1 MELKEYLKVL
11 SKYRITFLLIWA
23 AVVLIGLLVASL
35 VSQKYKATFS
45 IDITREM
52 QQNGT
57 GEYDYDQ
64 FYRLE
69 ADDRFG
75 RSLVQWFG
83 DKAIVNQIK
92 IVAQNTNESFEGYQF
107 EPDFKADKLANSY
120 LRVTFVVS
128 EKKEVMPIFL
138 GTKKVLEG
146 KVAEF
151 NGGFDAQ
158 NRFKLVFNGPT
169 ISDTKIP
176 LTPLLIGLFG
186 SGFFIAAFGVMFR
199 RYLA

>member
-11 SKYRITFLLIWA
+11 SKYRITFLVIWA

-35 VSQKYKATFS
+35 ISQKYKATFS
-45 IDITREM
+45 IDITREA
-52 QQNGT
+52 QQSGVE
-57 GEYDYDQ
+57 EYVYDQ

-83 DKAIVNQIK
+83 DKAIVNK
-92 IVAQNTNESFEGYQF
+92 IEFVAQNTNEDFKDYQF
-107 EPDFKADKLANSY
+107 EPEFKADKLANSY
-120 LRVTFVVS
+120 LKVTFLVS
-128 EKKEVMPIFL
+128 EKKEVAPIFS
-138 GTKKVLEG
+138 GTKKVLKE
-146 KVAEF
+146 KVSEF

-176 LTPLLIGLFG
+176 LAPLLIGLFG

-199 RYLA
+199 RYLE

>member
-11 SKYRITFLLIWA
+11 SKYRTTFLVIWA
-23 AVVLIGLLVASL
+23 VVVLIGLLVASL
-35 VSQKYKATFS
+35 ISQKYKATFS
-45 IDITREM
+45 IDITREA
-52 QQNGT
+52 QEKVT

-83 DKAIVNQIK
+83 DKAIVNQIQT
-92 IVAQNTNESFEGYQF
+92 VAQNTDENFKDYQF

-120 LRVTFVVS
+120 LKVTFLVS
-128 EKKEVMPIFL
+128 QKKEVTPVFL
-138 GTKKVLEG
+138 GTKKVLEE

-186 SGFFIAAFGVMFR
+186 GGFFIASFGVMFR
-199 RYLA
+199 RYLE